1 MDYEKLQKYLGT
13 EDMSVVEAMQKIDM
27 NSKGIIYIADESG
40 KLLGSLTDGDIRRWL
55 IKTADLNGRASD
67 MMFRNVRFLFKDD
80 YKKAKEFT
88 RRWAINSIPIVD
100 SDYRILD
107 LVIEE
112 EIPEETTQKDHA
124 LKGIPVIVM
133 AGGKG
138 TRLYPYTKILPKPL
152 IPIGDIP
159 ILERIFQAFY
169 EYGADEF
176 YITVNYRKEMIRS
189 YFNEQKLPYTLHYV
203 DEDKPLGTAGGIR
216 FIKEQFQDTVI
227 VTNCDTLIEADYA
240 KIIEYHKNSG
250 NGMTVIS
257 SLKNTVI
264 PYGVIYSQEDGI
276 ISSIK

>member
-133 AGGKG
+133 AGEKEHVC
-138 TRLYPYTKILPKPL
+138 
-152 IPIGDIP
+152 IPIP
-159 ILERIFQAFY
+159 RYFQSHLYQLEIF
-169 EYGADEF
+169 
-176 YITVNYRKEMIRS
+176 
-189 YFNEQKLPYTLHYV
+189 
-203 DEDKPLGTAGGIR
+203 R
-216 FIKEQFQDTVI
+216 FWSGFFRLFMNMVQ
-227 VTNCDTLIEADYA
+227 TNFISLL
-240 KIIEYHKNSG
+240 IIEK
-250 NGMTVIS
+250 
-257 SLKNTVI
+257 K
-264 PYGVIYSQEDGI
+264 
-276 ISSIK
+276 